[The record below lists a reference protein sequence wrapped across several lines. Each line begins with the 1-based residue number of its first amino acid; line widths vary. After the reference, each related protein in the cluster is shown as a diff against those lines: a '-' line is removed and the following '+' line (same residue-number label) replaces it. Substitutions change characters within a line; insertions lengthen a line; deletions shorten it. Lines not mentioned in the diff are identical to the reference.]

1 MGEKKTMTLILSDQE
16 MGVLEELSSKKGLSK
31 IGLLR
36 QALRLFQFIDVRLE
50 NGEKLYVEDPISKE
64 KSELLLL

>member
-1 MGEKKTMTLILSDQE
+1 MEGKKTMTLILSNQE

-36 QALRLFQFIDVRLE
+36 QALRLFQSIDVRLE
-50 NGEKLYVEDPISKE
+50 KGEKLYVEDPISKE
-64 KSELLLL
+64 KSELLVL